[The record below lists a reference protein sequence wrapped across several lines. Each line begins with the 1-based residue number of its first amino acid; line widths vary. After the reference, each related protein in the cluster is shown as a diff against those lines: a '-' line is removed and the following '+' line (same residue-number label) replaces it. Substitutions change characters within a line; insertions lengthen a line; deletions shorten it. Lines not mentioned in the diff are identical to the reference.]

1 MPEIIPIFPL
11 HTVLFPGG
19 SLALKIFETRY
30 LDMVSECLHNNS
42 GFGICLIRQGKE
54 VGRAAITEEVGTWV
68 RIVDFQ
74 QYPDGIL
81 GITVQGQQRIQLIDT
96 QVQPDNLVRGQ
107 VIRLVDASC
116 PVGTRYAWLQELFLQ
131 LAEPDKHGPGD
142 SGNQLD
148 DAAWL
153 GFRLAGLLPLEL
165 QQQQALLEIDA
176 PQERLERLLVWC
188 SQSDEIARPG

>member
-19 SLALKIFETRY
+19 ALSLKIFETRY

-42 GFGICLIRQGKE
+42 GFGVCLIRQGKE
-54 VGRAAITEEVGTWV
+54 VGRAAITEGVGTWA

-74 QYPDGIL
+74 QYPDGLL
-81 GITVQGQQRIQLIDT
+81 GISVRGQQRFRLIDT

-107 VIRLVDASC
+107 ITRLADASGL
-116 PVGTRYAWLQELFLQ
+116 VSTRYSQLQELFLRLADPKLGLKDDSDQ
-131 LAEPDKHGPGD
+131 LH
-142 SGNQLD
+142 

-153 GFRLAGLLPLEL
+153 GFRLAELLPLEP
-165 QQQQALLEIDA
+165 QQQQELLEIDA
-176 PQERLERLLVWC
+176 PQERLARLLAWC
-188 SQSDEIARPG
+188 SQSDESARPD